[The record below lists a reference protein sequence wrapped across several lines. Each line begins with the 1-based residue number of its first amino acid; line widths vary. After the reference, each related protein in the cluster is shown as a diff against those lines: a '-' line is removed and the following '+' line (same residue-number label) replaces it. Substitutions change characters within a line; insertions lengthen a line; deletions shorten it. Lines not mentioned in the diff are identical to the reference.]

1 MENEV
6 TQNVLQRSEFS
17 TMFRRY
23 WFSNHIEMKNLMKS
37 ILIPAIALVAIAFTS
52 FAEVS
57 PEVGEE
63 VRRTAAAD
71 RLKKEPKTAV
81 LYVKGLCCPSC
92 AIGIRKKVS
101 KLAFVDRDQFNKG
114 VDLDAKT
121 QLVQIGLKP
130 GSTVDKP
137 ALSKAIDAAGYEPV
151 HLYVYKQGELSTDP
165 VPKP

>member
-1 MENEV
+1 
-6 TQNVLQRSEFS
+6 
-17 TMFRRY
+17 MFHRY
-23 WFSNHIEMKNLMKS
+23 WFINHIKMKNLMKTV
-37 ILIPAIALVAIAFTS
+37 LVPAMLLVAFAFTGVS
-52 FAEVS
+52 EVL

-63 VRRTAAAD
+63 VRKTAAVD
-71 RLKKEPKTAV
+71 RLKKDPDTAV

-130 GSTVDKP
+130 GNTVDKP

-151 HLYVYKQGELSTDP
+151 HLYVYKDGELSTDP